1 MSEINITVNAGS
13 SVKLKTAGK
22 YCDRDI
28 VVTAEGSAGDTLGD
42 YLSGK
47 NNVIESNVD
56 QISAAE

>member
-28 VVTAEGSAGDTLGD
+28 VVTAEGSSGDTLGD

-47 NNVIESNVD
+47 NNVIESNAD
-56 QISAAE
+56 QIVAAE